1 MYQRIDSDNFQRIKT
16 VDISNN
22 DPIFYHICS
31 FQGNLPTWDV
41 FPWDNPWMGRLG
53 KPDWALKKN

>member
-22 DPIFYHICS
+22 DPIFDHICT
-31 FQGNLPTWDV
+31 FIQGKSTNLGC
-41 FPWDNPWMGRLG
+41 FPMGQ
-53 KPDWALKKN
+53 PEE